1 MNYKGWIMNI
11 YDRYKLKYK
20 ERYTYDY
27 IDKNSFKNSN
37 KFRDLNIIGKILL
50 ISYFTFVIGGGISY
64 FIGLYLNSPV
74 TSAIGLI
81 AEILPPIL
89 LICNTKYEQDEYRKC
104 VRVLRE
110 VLEEENIKTISAIKR
125 LIEDTAGV
133 LYRIKDGEV
142 NNYIKLVTFISASG
156 LMFGVNN
163 YLNKLEIKNNNVI
176 IIIEILII
184 IAIIGGIVYIL
195 RMIVPG
201 SKYAKQ
207 KELHEILKILL
218 VYEEGRKK

>member
-20 ERYTYDY
+20 ERYTDD
-27 IDKNSFKNSN
+27 DKNSFKNFN
-37 KFRDLNIIGKILL
+37 KINDLNAIGKILMIL
-50 ISYFTFVIGGGISY
+50 YFAFVIVGGISY
-64 FIGLYLNSPV
+64 FVGLYLNSPV
-74 TSAIGLI
+74 VSAIGLI
-81 AEILPPIL
+81 AEVVPPML
-89 LICNTKYEQDEYRKC
+89 LIYNTKFEQDEYKKC

-110 VLEEENIKTISAIKR
+110 VLEEENIKTIPVIKR
-125 LIEDTAGV
+125 LIKDTAGV

-142 NNYIKLVTFISASG
+142 NNYIKLLTFISASG
-156 LMFGVNN
+156 LMFGVSN
-163 YLNKLEIKNNNVI
+163 YLNKIEIKNNNAI

-184 IAIIGGIVYIL
+184 IAIIGGIIYIL
-195 RMIVPG
+195 RMVNPG

-218 VYEEGRKK
+218 IYEEGKKK